1 MSELS
6 PFDAVL
12 EEDTRRVLQSALGPA
27 CAVILYDDGGRPH
40 ELRALYGQ
48 PGAEVRPGQATAP
61 GVSTAPALH
70 LSRHDARAA
79 LGRDPCARDRVAV
92 RGRPYRI
99 LSVMDDGYGWLECR
113 LLEAAHV

>member
-40 ELRALYGQ
+40 ELRALYVE
-48 PGAEVRPGQATAP
+48 PASAAEG
-61 GVSTAPALH
+61 
-70 LSRHDARAA
+70 
-79 LGRDPCARDRVAV
+79 
-92 RGRPYRI
+92 
-99 LSVMDDGYGWLECR
+99 
-113 LLEAAHV
+113 

>member
-12 EEDTRRVLQSALGPA
+12 EEDTRRVLQSA
-27 CAVILYDDGGRPH
+27 DGGRPH

-48 PGAEVRPGQATAP
+48 PGAEVRPGQAAAP

-92 RGRPYRI
+92 QGRPYRI